1 MKRSSQR
8 RASGG
13 WLVLV
18 YRVAPEPSSSR
29 VAVWRDLKR
38 IGAHYLQ
45 QCVCVVPRRP
55 DLREAV
61 DGVRDRIARLGGS
74 SNLFEVPSLP
84 PDEEAA
90 LISGF
95 KDLSAK
101 QYAEIVEEC
110 DTKFVREIEF
120 ETFRENYTFAEAE
133 EIEQDLEKI
142 RRWFARVRERD
153 WFDAPGR
160 EEAEIR
166 MARCAELLEGFYFE
180 VHARAAGHASS
191 PDAREI
197 EHDAAALAAG
207 PQLPH
212 AEASPL
218 TPKPPAARRPALKR
232 SGRRQKGDIA

>member
-8 RASGG
+8 PQTGG

-74 SNLFEVPSLP
+74 SNLFEVPSIP

-90 LISGF
+90 LIAGF
-95 KDLSAK
+95 KELSAK

-110 DTKFVREIEF
+110 DTKFVKEIEF
-120 ETFRENYTFAEAE
+120 ETFRQNYTFAEAE

-142 RRWFARVRERD
+142 RRWYARVRERD

-160 EEAEIR
+160 DETEVRI
-166 MARCAELLEGFYFE
+166 ARCAELLEGFYFE

-191 PDAREI
+191 PDASEI
-197 EHDAAALAAG
+197 ENDAAALAAV
-207 PQLPH
+207 PP
-212 AEASPL
+212 P
-218 TPKPPAARRPALKR
+218 PPARKPVSRR
-232 SGRRQKGDIA
+232 SGRRQKGETA

>member
-1 MKRSSQR
+1 MKRSSQQ
-8 RASGG
+8 RATGG

-55 DLREAV
+55 DLRAAV
-61 DGVRDRIARLGGS
+61 DGVRDRIARLDGS
-74 SNLFEVPSLP
+74 SNLFEVPRLP
-84 PDEEAA
+84 ADEEAA
-90 LISGF
+90 LIAGF
-95 KDLSAK
+95 KELSAK

-142 RRWFARVRERD
+142 RRWYARVRERD
-153 WFDAPGR
+153 WFEAPGR
-160 EEAEIR
+160 EAVEVWIG
-166 MARCAELLEGFYFE
+166 RCAELLEGFYVE
-180 VHARAAGHASS
+180 VHTRTSV
-191 PDAREI
+191 
-197 EHDAAALAAG
+197 
-207 PQLPH
+207 
-212 AEASPL
+212 
-218 TPKPPAARRPALKR
+218 
-232 SGRRQKGDIA
+232 

>member
-1 MKRSSQR
+1 MKRPSQR
-8 RASGG
+8 RGSGG

-61 DGVRDRIARLGGS
+61 DGVRDKIARLGGS
-74 SNLFEVPSLP
+74 SNLFEAPSLSA
-84 PDEEAA
+84 DEEDA
-90 LISGF
+90 LIAGF
-95 KDLSAK
+95 KELVTR

-110 DTKFVREIEF
+110 DTKFVKEIEF
-120 ETFRENYTFAEAE
+120 ENFRENYTFAEAE

-142 RRWFARVRERD
+142 RRWHARVRERD

-160 EEAEIR
+160 EEAEVRI
-166 MARCAELLEGFYFE
+166 ARCAELLEGFYFE

-191 PDAREI
+191 PDASEI
-197 EHDAAALAAG
+197 EHDAAALVEV
-207 PQLPH
+207 P
-212 AEASPL
+212 
-218 TPKPPAARRPALKR
+218 PPAGRKPSR
-232 SGRRQKGDIA
+232 RRQKGDTA

>member
-1 MKRSSQR
+1 
-8 RASGG
+8 
-13 WLVLV
+13 VLV
-18 YRVAPEPSSSR
+18 YRVAPEPSSNR

-55 DLREAV
+55 DLRAAV
-61 DGVRDRIARLGGS
+61 AGVRDRIARLDGS

-84 PDEEAA
+84 ADEEAA
-90 LISGF
+90 LIAGF
-95 KDLSAK
+95 KELSAK

-142 RRWFARVRERD
+142 RRWYARVRERD

-160 EEAEIR
+160 DEVDSRIAH
-166 MARCAELLEGFYFE
+166 CAELLEGFYFE

-191 PDAREI
+191 PDASEI
-197 EHDAAALAAG
+197 EQDPAVLAAV
-207 PQLPH
+207 P
-212 AEASPL
+212 
-218 TPKPPAARRPALKR
+218 PPARKQSKPSR
-232 SGRRQKGDIA
+232 RRQKGDTA